1 MQSSNGQLLPQPDRP
16 KPRVHN
22 AKRCPLAIQQRIV
35 NALANGDSIRAIAHA
50 LHVSNNTVV
59 AIRDQEWQQVAARK
73 ARIAAQSELIATE
86 AADRTLEAIRNR
98 EIKGQGLIPAFGV
111 AVDKLIA
118 LRGDP
123 SLTIRH
129 EHLLHTITK
138 DTLLAYAVAQSKTV
152 QAKVVSAP
160 ALANAMPV
168 PGSGPAGSGPAMH
181 QNGKGRQSKK
191 KVV

>member
-1 MQSSNGQLLPQPDRP
+1 MQSSNGQLLPQPDHP

-22 AKRCPLAIQQRIV
+22 ATRCPLAIQQRIV
-35 NALANGDSIRAIAHA
+35 NSLANGDSIRAIARA

-111 AVDKLIA
+111 AVDKMLA
-118 LRGDP
+118 LRGEA
-123 SLTIRH
+123 SLSIRH

-138 DTLLAYAVAQSKTV
+138 DTLLAFALAQSKTV
-152 QAKVVSAP
+152 QAKIIDTPAP
-160 ALANAMPV
+160 ALAAAMPV
-168 PGSGPAGSGPAMH
+168 PAPVMH
-181 QNGKGRQSKK
+181 PEQKPKQSKK
-191 KVV
+191 KIV